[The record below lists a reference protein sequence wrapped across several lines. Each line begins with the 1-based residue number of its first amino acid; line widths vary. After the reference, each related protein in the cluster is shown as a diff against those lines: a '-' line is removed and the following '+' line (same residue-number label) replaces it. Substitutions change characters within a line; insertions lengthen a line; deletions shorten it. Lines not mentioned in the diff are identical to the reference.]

1 MMLVV
6 NLRTSDYCP
15 TEGLWAGKDTTR
27 RQTQFVAL
35 GCGEQVLLCPFGSV
49 RLAALS
55 HATSL
60 MVRSKR
66 RMDSGMEKERASA
79 RNALRGIRHHPD

>member
-1 MMLVV
+1 MLIV
-6 NLRTSDYCP
+6 NLRTNDYCL
-15 TEGLWAGKDTTR
+15 TEGLWFENDTTR

-55 HATSL
+55 RATS
-60 MVRSKR
+60 S
-66 RMDSGMEKERASA
+66 MEGEME
-79 RNALRGIRHHPD
+79 D